1 MNSVIADLGLILL
14 LIILNGFFVAV
25 EIAYVSVR
33 RTRLSELADEGDRRA
48 LRAQRLLRDPGRF
61 LAVIQVAITFLGA
74 LASAVAAVSIVELLS
89 APLSGISWIGDR
101 AAPIALL
108 LVTLLVSVFS
118 IVLGELIPKGF
129 ALANPDRIALVASG
143 PISLFAK
150 VLSPLVGLLVLL
162 TKVISKPF
170 GIDPT
175 RTPELS
181 AAEIRLIVEQ
191 GSQQG
196 VLEAEEEQMISAV
209 MSLSD
214 SKLHEVMVPRID
226 ISAIDEEATF
236 DEAVEVVL
244 KEGHSRTPLYR
255 ESIDHV
261 TGVLYAKDLLRII
274 AAGGPRPRLRD
285 IMRPALFVP
294 ESQSVDDLLHELQ
307 RRKVHMAIVLDEYGG
322 TAGLV
327 TIEDLLEEIVGEI
340 QDEFDEEE
348 PMKVEIGPGEVVL
361 DGRADID
368 ELTNL
373 IDPPLELEDDEEYDT
388 LGGFVYHRIG
398 RVPVVGDSVTV
409 ARHEVLA
416 ALRHRLS
423 LFYFAA
429 VICAMILMDL
439 HGADRNMMFWQDAI
453 FYVTLKIGSIL
464 IVVLGLTV
472 LRLRSRTRPHELSLF
487 RRAEL
492 SLFHRP
498 PLLSLFL
505 RRPASPPWFR
515 FASSLIDYRPT
526 AAGGDSFLS
535 SIFVEVDSG
544 GGVGGRLVRSC
555 PPETDRDTP
564 GSPGGGDPYSSPGE
578 REGGCNEG
586 STHYTL

>member
-1 MNSVIADLGLILL
+1 MLADLGLILL
-14 LIILNGFFVAV
+14 LILLNGLFVAA
-25 EIAYVSVR
+25 EIAFVTVR
-33 RTRLSELADEGDRRA
+33 RTRLDELADEGDRRA
-48 LRAQRLLRDPGRF
+48 ARALRLLKDPGRF

-74 LASAVAAVSIVELLS
+74 LASAVAAVSIVELL
-89 APLSGISWIGDR
+89 ATPLSGVSWIGER
-101 AAPIALL
+101 AGALALL
-108 LVTLLVSVFS
+108 VVTLLVSIVS

-129 ALANPDRIALVASG
+129 ALANPDRIALAASG

-150 VLSPLVGLLVLL
+150 IVSPLVALLVLL
-162 TKVISKPF
+162 TKAISKPF

-226 ISAIDEEATF
+226 IVAIDQEATF

-255 ESIDHV
+255 ESVDHIV
-261 TGVLYAKDLLRII
+261 GILYAKDLLRLI

-307 RRKVHMAIVLDEYGG
+307 RRKVHMAVVLDEYGG

-348 PMKVEIGPGEVVL
+348 PMKVEIGPGEVIL
-361 DGRADID
+361 DGRAAID
-368 ELTNL
+368 DLTELVE
-373 IDPPLELEDDEEYDT
+373 PALELEDDEEYDT

-398 RVPVVGDSVTV
+398 RVPVVGDAVVIEPFVITV
-409 ARHEVLA
+409 IKVSGRRVGKVRVRWTPISA
-416 ALRHRLS
+416 A
-423 LFYFAA
+423 AA
-429 VICAMILMDL
+429 S
-439 HGADRNMMFWQDAI
+439 N
-453 FYVTLKIGSIL
+453 
-464 IVVLGLTV
+464 
-472 LRLRSRTRPHELSLF
+472 
-487 RRAEL
+487 
-492 SLFHRP
+492 
-498 PLLSLFL
+498 
-505 RRPASPPWFR
+505 
-515 FASSLIDYRPT
+515 
-526 AAGGDSFLS
+526 GD
-535 SIFVEVDSG
+535 
-544 GGVGGRLVRSC
+544 
-555 PPETDRDTP
+555 
-564 GSPGGGDPYSSPGE
+564 
-578 REGGCNEG
+578 EGK
-586 STHYTL
+586 

>member
-1 MNSVIADLGLILL
+1 MLADLGLILL
-14 LIILNGFFVAV
+14 LILLNGLFVAA
-25 EIAYVSVR
+25 EIAFVTVR
-33 RTRLSELADEGDRRA
+33 RTRLDELADEGDRRA
-48 LRAQRLLRDPGRF
+48 ARALRLLKDPGRF

-74 LASAVAAVSIVELLS
+74 LASAVAAVSIVELL
-89 APLSGISWIGDR
+89 ATPLSGVSWIGER
-101 AAPIALL
+101 AGVIALL
-108 LVTLLVSVFS
+108 VVTLLVSVVS

-150 VLSPLVGLLVLL
+150 IVSPLVALLVLL

-226 ISAIDEEATF
+226 IVAIDQEATF

-255 ESIDHV
+255 ESVDHIV
-261 TGVLYAKDLLRII
+261 GILYAKDLLRLI
-274 AAGGPRPRLRD
+274 AAGGTRPRLRD

-307 RRKVHMAIVLDEYGG
+307 RRKVHMAVVLDEYGG

-348 PMKVEIGPGEVVL
+348 PMKVEIGPGEVIL
-361 DGRADID
+361 DGRAAID
-368 ELTNL
+368 DLTELVE
-373 IDPPLELEDDEEYDT
+373 PALELEDDEEYDT

-398 RVPVVGDSVTV
+398 RVPVVGDAVVIEPFVITV
-409 ARHEVLA
+409 IKV
-416 ALRHRLS
+416 S
-423 LFYFAA
+423 
-429 VICAMILMDL
+429 
-439 HGADRNMMFWQDAI
+439 G
-453 FYVTLKIGSIL
+453 
-464 IVVLGLTV
+464 
-472 LRLRSRTRPHELSLF
+472 
-487 RRAEL
+487 RRVGKVRVRWTPI
-492 SLFHRP
+492 S
-498 PLLSLFL
+498 
-505 RRPASPPWFR
+505 
-515 FASSLIDYRPT
+515 T
-526 AAGGDSFLS
+526 AAASNGD
-535 SIFVEVDSG
+535 
-544 GGVGGRLVRSC
+544 
-555 PPETDRDTP
+555 
-564 GSPGGGDPYSSPGE
+564 
-578 REGGCNEG
+578 EGK
-586 STHYTL
+586 

>member
-1 MNSVIADLGLILL
+1 MLADLGLILL
-14 LIILNGFFVAV
+14 LILLNGLFVAA
-25 EIAYVSVR
+25 EIAFVTVR
-33 RTRLSELADEGDRRA
+33 RTRLDELADEGDRRA
-48 LRAQRLLRDPGRF
+48 ARALRLLKDPGRF

-74 LASAVAAVSIVELLS
+74 LASAVAAVSIVELL
-89 APLSGISWIGDR
+89 ATPLSGVSWIGER
-101 AAPIALL
+101 AGALALL
-108 LVTLLVSVFS
+108 VVTLLVSIVS

-150 VLSPLVGLLVLL
+150 IVSPLVALLVLL

-226 ISAIDEEATF
+226 IVAIDEEATF

-255 ESIDHV
+255 ESVDHIV
-261 TGVLYAKDLLRII
+261 GILYAKDLLRLI
-274 AAGGPRPRLRD
+274 AAGGTRPRLRD

-307 RRKVHMAIVLDEYGG
+307 RRKVHMAVVLDEYGG

-348 PMKVEIGPGEVVL
+348 PMKVEIGPGEVIL

-368 ELTNL
+368 ELTEL
-373 IDPPLELEDDEEYDT
+373 VEPALELEDDEEYDT

-398 RVPVVGDSVTV
+398 RVPVVGDAVVIEPFVITV
-409 ARHEVLA
+409 IKVSGRRVGKVRVRWTPINA
-416 ALRHRLS
+416 A
-423 LFYFAA
+423 
-429 VICAMILMDL
+429 
-439 HGADRNMMFWQDAI
+439 
-453 FYVTLKIGSIL
+453 
-464 IVVLGLTV
+464 
-472 LRLRSRTRPHELSLF
+472 
-487 RRAEL
+487 
-492 SLFHRP
+492 
-498 PLLSLFL
+498 
-505 RRPASPPWFR
+505 ASN
-515 FASSLIDYRPT
+515 
-526 AAGGDSFLS
+526 GD
-535 SIFVEVDSG
+535 
-544 GGVGGRLVRSC
+544 
-555 PPETDRDTP
+555 
-564 GSPGGGDPYSSPGE
+564 
-578 REGGCNEG
+578 EGK
-586 STHYTL
+586 

>member
-1 MNSVIADLGLILL
+1 MLADLGLILL
-14 LIILNGFFVAV
+14 LILLNGLFVAA
-25 EIAYVSVR
+25 EIAFVTVR
-33 RTRLSELADEGDRRA
+33 RTRLDELADEGDRRA
-48 LRAQRLLRDPGRF
+48 ARALRLLKDPGRF

-74 LASAVAAVSIVELLS
+74 LASAVAAVSIVELL
-89 APLSGISWIGDR
+89 ATPLSGVSWIGER
-101 AAPIALL
+101 AGALALL
-108 LVTLLVSVFS
+108 VVTLLVSIVS

-129 ALANPDRIALVASG
+129 ALANPDRIALAASG

-150 VLSPLVGLLVLL
+150 IVSPLVALLVLL
-162 TKVISKPF
+162 TKAISKPF

-226 ISAIDEEATF
+226 IVAIDQEATF

-255 ESIDHV
+255 ESVDHIV
-261 TGVLYAKDLLRII
+261 GILYAKDLLRLI

-307 RRKVHMAIVLDEYGG
+307 RRKVHMAVVLDEYGG

-348 PMKVEIGPGEVVL
+348 PMKVEIGPGEVIL
-361 DGRADID
+361 DGRAAID
-368 ELTNL
+368 DLTELVE
-373 IDPPLELEDDEEYDT
+373 PALELEDDEEYDT

-398 RVPVVGDSVTV
+398 RVPVVGDAVVIEPFLITV
-409 ARHEVLA
+409 IKVSGRRVGKVRVRWTPVNA
-416 ALRHRLS
+416 A
-423 LFYFAA
+423 
-429 VICAMILMDL
+429 
-439 HGADRNMMFWQDAI
+439 
-453 FYVTLKIGSIL
+453 
-464 IVVLGLTV
+464 
-472 LRLRSRTRPHELSLF
+472 
-487 RRAEL
+487 
-492 SLFHRP
+492 
-498 PLLSLFL
+498 
-505 RRPASPPWFR
+505 
-515 FASSLIDYRPT
+515 ASS
-526 AAGGDSFLS
+526 GD
-535 SIFVEVDSG
+535 
-544 GGVGGRLVRSC
+544 
-555 PPETDRDTP
+555 
-564 GSPGGGDPYSSPGE
+564 
-578 REGGCNEG
+578 EGK
-586 STHYTL
+586 

>member
-1 MNSVIADLGLILL
+1 MIGDLGLILL
-14 LIILNGFFVAV
+14 LVLLNGVFVAA
-25 EIAYVSVR
+25 EIAFVSVR
-33 RTRLSELADEGDRRA
+33 RTRLDELADEGDRRA
-48 LRAQRLLRDPGRF
+48 SRAQRLLKDPGRV

-74 LASAVAAVSIVELLS
+74 LASAVAAVSIVELLA
-89 APLSGISWIGDR
+89 APLSGVSFIGER
-101 AAPIALL
+101 AGALALL
-108 LVTLLVSVFS
+108 IVTLLVSVVS
-118 IVLGELIPKGF
+118 IVLGELIPKGL
-129 ALANPDRIALVASG
+129 ALANPDRVALIAAG
-143 PISLFAK
+143 PISVFAK
-150 VLSPLVGLLVLL
+150 IVGPLVGLLVVL
-162 TKVISKPF
+162 TKAISKPF

-196 VLEAEEEQMISAV
+196 VIEAEEEQMISAV

-226 ISAIDEEATF
+226 IVAIDQEATF

-255 ESIDHV
+255 ESVDHIV
-261 TGVLYAKDLLRII
+261 GILYAKDLLRLI
-274 AAGGPRPRLRD
+274 AAGGERPRIRD

-348 PMKVEIGPGEVVL
+348 PMKVEVGPGEAIV

-368 ELTNL
+368 ELVEL

-398 RVPVVGDSVTV
+398 RVPVVGDTV
-409 ARHEVLA
+409 VVEPFTITVIKVSGRRVGKVRVRWTPSAVA
-416 ALRHRLS
+416 A
-423 LFYFAA
+423 A
-429 VICAMILMDL
+429 
-439 HGADRNMMFWQDAI
+439 Q
-453 FYVTLKIGSIL
+453 
-464 IVVLGLTV
+464 
-472 LRLRSRTRPHELSLF
+472 
-487 RRAEL
+487 
-492 SLFHRP
+492 
-498 PLLSLFL
+498 
-505 RRPASPPWFR
+505 
-515 FASSLIDYRPT
+515 
-526 AAGGDSFLS
+526 
-535 SIFVEVDSG
+535 
-544 GGVGGRLVRSC
+544 
-555 PPETDRDTP
+555 TP
-564 GSPGGGDPYSSPGE
+564 GDGA
-578 REGGCNEG
+578 
-586 STHYTL
+586 

>member
-1 MNSVIADLGLILL
+1 MTPVLGDIGLILL
-14 LIILNGFFVAV
+14 LIVLNGFFVAA
-25 EIAYVSVR
+25 EIAFVSVR
-33 RTRLSELADEGDRRA
+33 RTRLDELADEGDRRA
-48 LRAQRLLRDPGRF
+48 ARALRLLRDPGRF

-74 LASAVAAVSIVELLS
+74 LASAVAAVSIVQLL
-89 APLSGISWIGDR
+89 ATPLSEVSWIGER
-101 AAPIALL
+101 AGALALL
-108 LVTLLVSVFS
+108 IVTMLVSLVS

-129 ALANPDRIALVASG
+129 ALANPDRIALAAAG

-150 VLSPLVGLLVLL
+150 IVSPLVALLVAL
-162 TKVISKPF
+162 TKAISKPF

-175 RTPELS
+175 RSPDLS

-226 ISAIDEEATF
+226 IVAIDQEATF

-255 ESIDHV
+255 ESVDHIV
-261 TGVLYAKDLLRII
+261 GILYAKDLLRLI

-307 RRKVHMAIVLDEYGG
+307 RRKVHMAVVLDEYGG

-348 PMKVEIGPGEVVL
+348 PMKVEIGVGEVIL

-368 ELTNL
+368 ELTDL
-373 IDPPLELEDDEEYDT
+373 VEPALELEDDEEYDT
-388 LGGFVYHRIG
+388 VGGFVYHRIG
-398 RVPVVGDSVTV
+398 RVPVVGDAVVIEPFVITV
-409 ARHEVLA
+409 IKVSGRRVGKV
-416 ALRHRLS
+416 RVRWTPQ
-423 LFYFAA
+423 
-429 VICAMILMDL
+429 DL
-439 HGADRNMMFWQDAI
+439 TN
-453 FYVTLKIGSIL
+453 
-464 IVVLGLTV
+464 
-472 LRLRSRTRPHELSLF
+472 
-487 RRAEL
+487 
-492 SLFHRP
+492 
-498 PLLSLFL
+498 
-505 RRPASPPWFR
+505 
-515 FASSLIDYRPT
+515 SSNGD
-526 AAGGDSFLS
+526 GGK
-535 SIFVEVDSG
+535 
-544 GGVGGRLVRSC
+544 
-555 PPETDRDTP
+555 
-564 GSPGGGDPYSSPGE
+564 
-578 REGGCNEG
+578 
-586 STHYTL
+586 

>member
-1 MNSVIADLGLILL
+1 MVADLGLILL
-14 LIILNGFFVAV
+14 LILLNGFFVAV
-25 EIAYVSVR
+25 EIAFVTVR
-33 RTRLSELADEGDRRA
+33 RTRLDELADEGDRRA
-48 LRAQRLLRDPGRF
+48 ARALRLLKDPGRF

-74 LASAVAAVSIVELLS
+74 LASAVAAVSIVELL
-89 APLSGISWIGDR
+89 ATPLSGVSWIGER
-101 AAPIALL
+101 AGALALL
-108 LVTLLVSVFS
+108 VVTLLVSIVS

-150 VLSPLVGLLVLL
+150 IVSPLVALLVLL
-162 TKVISKPF
+162 TKAISTPF

-226 ISAIDEEATF
+226 IVAIDQEATF

-255 ESIDHV
+255 ESVDHIV
-261 TGVLYAKDLLRII
+261 GILYAKDLLRLI

-307 RRKVHMAIVLDEYGG
+307 RRKVHMAVVLDEYGG

-348 PMKVEIGPGEVVL
+348 PMKVEIGPGEVIL

-368 ELTNL
+368 DLTDL
-373 IDPPLELEDDEEYDT
+373 VEPALELEDDEEYDT

-398 RVPVVGDSVTV
+398 RVPVVGDAVVIEPFVITVIKVSGRRVGKVRVRWTPITV
-409 ARHEVLA
+409 AA
-416 ALRHRLS
+416 AS
-423 LFYFAA
+423 
-429 VICAMILMDL
+429 
-439 HGADRNMMFWQDAI
+439 
-453 FYVTLKIGSIL
+453 
-464 IVVLGLTV
+464 
-472 LRLRSRTRPHELSLF
+472 
-487 RRAEL
+487 
-492 SLFHRP
+492 
-498 PLLSLFL
+498 
-505 RRPASPPWFR
+505 
-515 FASSLIDYRPT
+515 
-526 AAGGDSFLS
+526 GGD
-535 SIFVEVDSG
+535 
-544 GGVGGRLVRSC
+544 VGK
-555 PPETDRDTP
+555 
-564 GSPGGGDPYSSPGE
+564 
-578 REGGCNEG
+578 
-586 STHYTL
+586 